1 MLARVWARGVAR
13 RLGPRLAVV
22 VAVLWWLRRRAALA
36 YRRKRLAW
44 VAQTK
49 EQQRWRD
56 SKRRADS
63 VADPVARA
71 GTDPDP
77 HAGADAGP
85 HGHNDARRPSICF
98 QGAGCMV
105 IYHVGV
111 ARYVEQHFELA
122 EARIYGASAG
132 AIVAASLAVG
142 LDLGPRG
149 FVAQQSVAMAAKC
162 RTPPFG
168 PLFSIMGEVERALLA
183 VLHTVLD
190 GDEDVRQRCNGRL
203 FISLTHLPTL
213 GQRLL
218 SHFPS
223 REALAT
229 AVACSM
235 NLPIFLCPLQRV
247 EGEYY
252 IDGGITDN
260 SPRHCGSGDAANA
273 ATVCVSPTDPNA
285 HVRPLPGQE
294 ASLLCFI
301 VPGDAVQQGR
311 LERQGWEDAR
321 RQHHVFL
328 RNGWL
333 PKVQSSAVRGQDTD
347 TADWE
352 AL

>member
-1 MLARVWARGVAR
+1 VI
-13 RLGPRLAVV
+13 VV
-22 VAVLWWLRRRAALA
+22 VLWWLRRRAALA
-36 YRRKRLAW
+36 YRRKRQAW
-44 VAQTK
+44 DCQTK

-56 SKRRADS
+56 AKRLADS
-63 VADPVARA
+63 VADPE
-71 GTDPDP
+71 P

-85 HGHNDARRPSICF
+85 HGHNDARRPPAAPTRPSICF

-122 EARIYGASAG
+122 NARIYGASAG

-301 VPGDAVQQGR
+301 VPGDAAQQRR

-333 PKVQSSAVRGQDTD
+333 PKVQSSAVRVRGQDI
-347 TADWE
+347 ADSVCVGDSADGE